1 MISGKKT
8 LAAFLSFATV
18 AVLSAMSGPAA
29 AESELSPS
37 EWSGLPD
44 YCKAAILQSG
54 YRHIVP
60 STNTLTVPWAR
71 SLGFNEYGLAGAHHF
86 CMGLVHMDRARMG
99 RGTYK
104 EAIIELS
111 YCQSQMDLGDKGY
124 PYATSYLATATYRA
138 GNRGKA
144 YSLWQGCIQ
153 AQPQN
158 RFCYLSMAD
167 ALFSEK
173 RFKDALELLVKYDD
187 TKDAE
192 YPDAEHFIARA
203 LYENKR
209 YAEALKRAERASE
222 LGYPSSG
229 LRDKLRAIAGG
240 RTGGAGAKP

>member
-1 MISGKKT
+1 MISGNKT
-8 LAAFLSFATV
+8 LAAYLGGAAL

-29 AESELSPS
+29 AESELSPA
-37 EWSGLPD
+37 EWNGLPD

-71 SLGFNEYGLAGAHHF
+71 SLGFNEHGLGGAHHF

-104 EAIIELS
+104 DAIGELS
-111 YCQSQMDLGDKGY
+111 YSQSQMDLTEKGY
-124 PYATSYLATATYRA
+124 PYATSYLATAHYRA

-144 YSLWQGCIQ
+144 NSLWQGCIQ

-158 RFCYLSMAD
+158 RYCYLSMAD
-167 ALFSEK
+167 ALIADK
-173 RFKDALELLVKYDD
+173 RPQQALDLLLRYDEVKDG
-187 TKDAE
+187 E

-203 LYENKR
+203 YYETKR
-209 YAEALKRAERASE
+209 YPEALKRAERASE
-222 LGYPSSG
+222 LGYPVSG
-229 LRDKLRAIAGG
+229 LRDKLRAIVAGSG
-240 RTGGAGAKP
+240 KGAK

>member
-8 LAAFLSFATV
+8 LAAYLSFATV
-18 AVLSAMSGPAA
+18 VVLSAMSGPAA

-44 YCKAAILQSG
+44 YCKAAMLQSG

-71 SLGFNEYGLAGAHHF
+71 AQGFNEHGLAGAHHF

-99 RGTYK
+99 RGSYK
-104 EAIIELS
+104 DAIVELS
-111 YCQSQMDLGDKGY
+111 YSQSQMDLVDSGY
-124 PYATSYLATATYRA
+124 PYATSYLATANYRA
-138 GNRGKA
+138 GNRAKA
-144 YSLWQGCIQ
+144 NSLWQGCIQ

-158 RFCYLSMAD
+158 RYCYLSMAD
-167 ALFSEK
+167 ALLTDK
-173 RFKDALELLVKYDD
+173 RPKEALDLLLKYDEA
-187 TKDAE
+187 KEAE

-209 YAEALKRAERASE
+209 YPEALARAERAAE
-222 LGYPSSG
+222 LGYPLSG
-229 LRDKLRAIAGG
+229 LRDKLRTIVAGN
-240 RTGGAGAKP
+240 GGAGKR

>member
-1 MISGKKT
+1 
-8 LAAFLSFATV
+8 
-18 AVLSAMSGPAA
+18 
-29 AESELSPS
+29 
-37 EWSGLPD
+37 
-44 YCKAAILQSG
+44 
-54 YRHIVP
+54 
-60 STNTLTVPWAR
+60 
-71 SLGFNEYGLAGAHHF
+71 
-86 CMGLVHMDRARMG
+86 MG
-99 RGTYK
+99 
-104 EAIIELS
+104 
-111 YCQSQMDLGDKGY
+111 
-124 PYATSYLATATYRA
+124 
-138 GNRGKA
+138 
-144 YSLWQGCIQ
+144 W